1 MRFLEPDWASLSNT
15 QAHSATLT
23 ITGWRRF
30 ITQNFLLEHLN
41 LGYLPAPRAHAFTET
56 PTLFMTGWSAGPILV
71 CHASLSG
78 HSVLVAGLGFSV
90 PGNPGSDVDFLLPTR
105 TPDALK
111 RVWVTVSPA
120 GEEKEYIAICRHL
133 LPWMKV
139 AVRSAKQDVG

>member
-1 MRFLEPDWASLSNT
+1 MA
-15 QAHSATLT
+15 
-23 ITGWRRF
+23 
-30 ITQNFLLEHLN
+30 
-41 LGYLPAPRAHAFTET
+41 
-56 PTLFMTGWSAGPILV
+56 GWSAGLIKV

-90 PGNPGSDVDFLLPTR
+90 PGNPGSDVEFLLPAR
-105 TPDALK
+105 TPDALQ

-139 AVRSAKQDVG
+139 AVRAAKQDARSVHFRLDRARSSVHTEISQAGLRA